1 MKLLLIGCNK
11 TLHISQISNLIID
24 DVRPCD
30 VWRHF
35 QYSGVTRLTLTLEHQ
50 TVSEPFKSWEIV
62 IQPKTG
68 LQNKQRFHL
77 SFSNEVKHV

>member
-1 MKLLLIGCNK
+1 MCNSDMKLLLNGRNK
-11 TLHISQISNLIID
+11 TFHISQMSNLIIN

-35 QYSGVTRLTLTLEHQ
+35 QDSSVTRLTLTLEHK

-68 LQNKQRFHL
+68 SQNK
-77 SFSNEVKHV
+77 